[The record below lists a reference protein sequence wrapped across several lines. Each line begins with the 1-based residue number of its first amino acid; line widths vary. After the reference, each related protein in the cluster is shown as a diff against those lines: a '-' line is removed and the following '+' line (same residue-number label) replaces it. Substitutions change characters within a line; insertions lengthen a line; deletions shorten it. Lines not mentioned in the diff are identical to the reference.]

1 MKEIDF
7 RRDLL
12 PHKDKLYRLALRIT
26 LQRPEAE
33 DVVQE
38 TLIRAWERREE
49 LGNVESVEAYL
60 LTVCRNLA
68 IDRRD
73 KKDNQN
79 VSLGEEEMEFPASD
93 ISPQERLE
101 YEERLRRVH
110 ELFSKL
116 PERQRTVMQ
125 LRDIEGLSYRETAQA
140 MGITEDVVRVTLHR
154 ARAAIR
160 QAFEKEEY
168 YGL

>member
-68 IDRRD
+68 IDRRE

-79 VSLGEEEMEFPASD
+79 VSLGEEEMELPASD

-116 PERQRTVMQ
+116 PERQRIVMQ

>member
-38 TLIRAWERREE
+38 TLIRAWERRDE

-68 IDRRD
+68 IDRRE

-79 VSLGEEEMEFPASD
+79 VSLGEEEMELPASD

>member
-68 IDRRD
+68 IDRRE

-79 VSLGEEEMEFPASD
+79 VSLGEEEMELPASD
-93 ISPQERLE
+93 ISPQERPE

>member
-79 VSLGEEEMEFPASD
+79 VSLGEEEMELPASD

-160 QAFEKEEY
+160 QVFEKEEY

>member
-12 PHKDKLYRLALRIT
+12 PYKDKLYRLALRIT

-68 IDRRD
+68 IDKRE

-79 VSLGEEEMEFPASD
+79 VSLGEEEMELPASD

>member
-79 VSLGEEEMEFPASD
+79 VSLGEEEMELPASD

-140 MGITEDVVRVTLHR
+140 MGITEDVVRITLHR

>member
-68 IDRRD
+68 IDKRE

-160 QAFEKEEY
+160 QAFEKAEY

>member
-1 MKEIDF
+1 MKEIAF

-12 PHKDKLYRLALRIT
+12 PHKDKRYRLALRIT

-68 IDRRD
+68 IDKRE

-79 VSLGEEEMEFPASD
+79 VSLGEEEMELPASD

>member
-68 IDRRD
+68 IDRRE

-79 VSLGEEEMEFPASD
+79 VSLGEEEMELPASD

-125 LRDIEGLSYRETAQA
+125 LRDIEGLSYRETAQT

>member
-79 VSLGEEEMEFPASD
+79 VSLGEEEMELPASD

-140 MGITEDVVRVTLHR
+140 MGITEDVVRVTLHL

-160 QAFEKEEY
+160 QVFEKEEY

>member
-79 VSLGEEEMEFPASD
+79 VSLGEEEMELPASD

>member
-68 IDRRD
+68 IDKRE

-79 VSLGEEEMEFPASD
+79 VSLGEEEMELPASD

>member
-68 IDRRD
+68 IDRRE

>member
-68 IDRRD
+68 IDRRE

-79 VSLGEEEMEFPASD
+79 VSLGEEELELAASD
-93 ISPQERLE
+93 VSPQERLE
-101 YEERLRRVH
+101 HEERLRRVH
-110 ELFSKL
+110 ELFNKL

-154 ARAAIR
+154 ARTAIR

-168 YGL
+168 DGL

>member
-68 IDRRD
+68 IDKRE

>member
-68 IDRRD
+68 IDRRE

-79 VSLGEEEMEFPASD
+79 VSLGEEEMELPASD

-125 LRDIEGLSYRETAQA
+125 LRDIEGLSYRETAQT

-154 ARAAIR
+154 AC
-160 QAFEKEEY
+160 
-168 YGL
+168 

>member
-33 DVVQE
+33 DIVQE

-79 VSLGEEEMEFPASD
+79 VSLGEEEMELPASD

>member
-12 PHKDKLYRLALRIT
+12 PHKDKLYRLALRVT

-68 IDRRD
+68 IDRRE

-79 VSLGEEEMEFPASD
+79 VSLGEEEMELPASD

>member
-68 IDRRD
+68 IDRRE

-79 VSLGEEEMEFPASD
+79 VSLGEEEMELPASD

>member
-49 LGNVESVEAYL
+49 LGNVESIEAYL

-79 VSLGEEEMEFPASD
+79 VSLGEEEMELPASD